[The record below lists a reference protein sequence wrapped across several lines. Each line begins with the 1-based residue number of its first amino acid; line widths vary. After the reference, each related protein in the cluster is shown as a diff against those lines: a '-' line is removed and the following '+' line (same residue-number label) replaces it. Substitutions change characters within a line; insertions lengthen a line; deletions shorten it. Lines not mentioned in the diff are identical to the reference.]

1 MSSFS
6 RDEGTIIGRK
16 YKILNKIGNG
26 SFGVVYKGEN
36 IRTKEPVAIKIES
49 LSCKN
54 RLLKNEAKICRLL
67 ESNNGVTSMK
77 WYGIDNNNAY
87 AVFELLGVSLDTYME
102 RLGKFTLKTTLILGV
117 QMIERIKSVHEN
129 GILHRDIK
137 PDNFMM
143 GRSDTNMLYII
154 DFGLSK
160 NYLDNGEHIK
170 QKDKR
175 KMTGTVR
182 YASINI
188 HNGIEPSRRDDLI
201 SIGYMLVYFLKGSL
215 PWQGLDAKTKE
226 EKYEKIGEVKRQT
239 SINELCKGL
248 PKKLK
253 LYFEYCYNLDF
264 MDEPNY
270 NMLSG
275 ILVKILY
282 EKKIDVNKIS
292 YDWDIELDDSL
303 TEVDINCL

>member
-16 YKILNKIGNG
+16 YRILNKIGNG

-36 IRTKEPVAIKIES
+36 VRTKELVAIKIES
-49 LSCKN
+49 LTCKN

-117 QMIERIKSVHEN
+117 QMIERIKSIHDN

-143 GRSDTNMLYII
+143 GRTDTNTLYII

-160 NYLDNGEHIK
+160 NYLDNGVHIK
-170 QKDKR
+170 LKDKR

-188 HNGIEPSRRDDLI
+188 HDGIEPSRRDDLI

-239 SINELCKGL
+239 SIQELCKGL

-253 LYFEYCYNLDF
+253 LYFEYCYNLGF
-264 MDEPNY
+264 TDEPNY

-282 EKKIDVNKIS
+282 EKKIDVGKIS
-292 YDWDIELDDSL
+292 YDWDIELDESL
-303 TEVDINCL
+303 TEVDMNCL